1 MITPRVKLGTQSFT
15 YVSRNTGKEELVNLN
30 ENQLNSL
37 REFYVERFVDNME
50 TEALVQYVTDDMFQY
65 MESLP
70 DNEVIDE
77 CLNYWDDMFDE
88 IIEDVKEF
96 EQCDFKKTLADKKD
110 DYLDSLSEG
119 KDVREQLLEEG
130 FVPHDT
136 DDYGSKVDALVDGMG
151 VTDKGVS
158 TTHRRKDL
166 DLL

>member
-1 MITPRVKLGTQSFT
+1 MESKSFT
-15 YVSRNTGKEELVNLN
+15 YFSHNTMKEELVNLN
-30 ENQLNSL
+30 ENQLNAL

-50 TEALVQYVTDDMFQY
+50 TKDLVQYVTDDMFQY

-77 CLNYWDDMFDE
+77 CLNYWDDSF
-88 IIEDVKEF
+88 EDVVEEIMEF
-96 EQCDFKKTLADKKD
+96 EQCDFKKTLDDKKE

-119 KDVREQLLEEG
+119 KDI
-130 FVPHDT
+130 
-136 DDYGSKVDALVDGMG
+136 DYGSKVDKLVDSMG
-151 VTDKGVS
+151 VTAKEVS